1 MSERSTPLL
10 AHWRGFVLEK
20 RAGGAW
26 VRLID
31 QLAATP
37 DEEAEVKRATF
48 TAEDWDALREGDSIE
63 WRIWQG
69 GESALRRVE
78 QRPITAEEFAA
89 AETWAAKIG
98 RWLQSEPEGT
108 YHVAGPR
115 HFGHLCDHCLRR
127 LASGGDTDA
136 RRQAAQRG
144 LQL

>member
-1 MSERSTPLL
+1 MSERSPLL

-20 RAGGAW
+20 RASSAW

-31 QLAATP
+31 QLHTTP
-37 DEEAEVKRATF
+37 DEEADVHLEAF

-69 GESALRRVE
+69 GESALHRVE
-78 QRPITAEEFAA
+78 PPPITAEELAA

-98 RWLQSEPEGT
+98 RWLQSETGGT

-115 HFGHLCDHCLRR
+115 RFGHLCDHCLRR
-127 LASGGDTDA
+127 LARDGDTDA
-136 RRQAAQRG
+136 RREAAQRG

>member
-1 MSERSTPLL
+1 MTERSPLL

-20 RAGGAW
+20 RPRTAW

-31 QLAATP
+31 QLHTTP
-37 DEEAEVKRATF
+37 DEEADVLQEAF
-48 TAEDWDALREGDSIE
+48 TAGDWVALREGDPIE
-63 WRIWQG
+63 WRIWRG

-78 QRPITAEEFAA
+78 PRPITAEEFAA

-115 HFGHLCDHCLRR
+115 RFGHLCDHCLRR

-136 RRQAAQRG
+136 RLQAVQRG

>member
-1 MSERSTPLL
+1 MTERRTTLL

-20 RAGGAW
+20 RPRTAW

-31 QLAATP
+31 QIGTTP
-37 DEEAEVKRATF
+37 DEEAEVKRAAF
-48 TAEDWDALREGDSIE
+48 TAADWAALCEGDAIE

-69 GESALRRVE
+69 GSALRRVE
-78 QRPITAEEFAA
+78 QRPITAEELAA

-115 HFGHLCDHCLRR
+115 RFGHLCDHCLRR
-127 LASGGDTDA
+127 LVSDGVTEAE
-136 RRQAAQRG
+136 REAAQRG
-144 LQL
+144 LQP

>member
-1 MSERSTPLL
+1 MTECSPLL

-31 QLAATP
+31 QLHTTP
-37 DEEAEVKRATF
+37 DEEADVRRESF
-48 TAEDWDALREGDSIE
+48 TAEDWNALREGDAIE

-78 QRPITAEEFAA
+78 PRPITAEEFAA

-98 RWLQSEPEGT
+98 RWLQPGPEGT

-115 HFGHLCDHCLRR
+115 RFGHLCDHCLHR
-127 LASGGDTDA
+127 LASGGVTEA
-136 RRQAAQRG
+136 EREAAQRG
-144 LQL
+144 LQP

>member
-1 MSERSTPLL
+1 MSGARSTLL

-20 RAGGAW
+20 HAGGAW

-31 QLAATP
+31 QLQSNP
-37 DEEAEVKRATF
+37 DEEAEVKRAAF
-48 TAEDWDALREGDSIE
+48 TAGDWAALREGDHIE

-69 GESALRRVE
+69 GSALCRVE
-78 QRPITAEEFAA
+78 QQPITAEEFAA

-108 YHVAGPR
+108 YRVAGPR

-127 LASGGDTDA
+127 LARGGVTEA
-136 RRQAAQRG
+136 EREVTQRG
-144 LQL
+144 LQP

>member
-1 MSERSTPLL
+1 MTERGSTLL
-10 AHWRGFVLEK
+10 AHWRGFMFEK

-31 QLAATP
+31 QLHTKP
-37 DEEAEVKRATF
+37 DEEADVRRESF

-69 GESALRRVE
+69 GESALHRVE

-98 RWLQSEPEGT
+98 RWLQP
-108 YHVAGPR
+108 
-115 HFGHLCDHCLRR
+115 
-127 LASGGDTDA
+127 
-136 RRQAAQRG
+136 
-144 LQL
+144 